1 MLVVDSPQLPGSDQ
15 EKKHKTGEEQKGEK
29 RRVHEAKK
37 VVAENLKN
45 TWEQFKMA

>member
-1 MLVVDSPQLPGSDQ
+1 MDSSQLPGSDQ
-15 EKKHKTGEEQKGEK
+15 EKKTQKTGEEKKGEK

-45 TWEQFKMA
+45 TWVQFKMA

>member
-1 MLVVDSPQLPGSDQ
+1 MLVVDSSQLPGSDQ
-15 EKKHKTGEEQKGEK
+15 EKKHKTGEEKKGEK